1 LSATFDFDFLVLPVL
16 RNTFR
21 RYSQPRLEI
30 SKTGNSTAKAAPKS
44 AHNMLAYLYLNCCIY
59 RTLGPCRNVIII
71 SRRGILR
78 QPDLASRWRRGNP
91 AVDIRNGLRHQRKAP
106 GRSSIFDRPNRANH

>member
-59 RTLGPCRNVIII
+59 RTLGPCRNMIII
-71 SRRGILR
+71 SREGSMR
-78 QPDLASRWRRGNP
+78 QSELASGWRTRNP
-91 AVDIRNGLRHQRKAP
+91 ALGTRNGLRGANKSRPA
-106 GRSSIFDRPNRANH
+106 GRL